1 MKKILLLT
9 TCLFSFAFLNAQV
22 PAFSSVKQMGGSG
35 NERGQFISLDNAGN
49 VYTTGSF
56 QGSFDFDPGTGTSIL
71 TSGGGDDIFITKFDP
86 SGNLVWAK
94 SMGDTLNEYGYS
106 IGVDASGN
114 VYTTGHFSGTVDFDG
129 GAGTTTVSSNGNE
142 DIFVT
147 KYDAS
152 GNFIWAKNMGGATSD
167 FGRAMAVDANG
178 NVFVTGYFDGTSDFD
193 PNSGTVNL
201 TSTGLYDIFVAKLD
215 ANGNFT
221 WAKNFGSTTFD
232 VGNSIVLDASGNVYT
247 TGYFGGTADFDPG
260 TGTANLTSTGANDI
274 FISKLDGAG
283 NFVWAKNMGG
293 TSNDIGFS
301 IAIDASGDIY
311 SSGTFGGS
319 ADLDPGA
326 ASFSLTSNG
335 SNDIYISKIS
345 AAGNFIW
352 AKGFGGTTADYVYG
366 ITTDPSGNVYTTGY
380 FQGTVDF
387 DPGVGTNSITTN
399 GNYDIFISKLNG
411 SGNYIWAIN
420 VGGTQ
425 RDYAYS
431 LTVDPSGNVYTTGW
445 FEATADFDPG
455 SATVNLNSV
464 GAFDIFI
471 LKIFQSPIGLKEN
484 TMRNTISVYPN
495 PTSEMLNIG
504 LEMINDA
511 KVKIELVTVLGQIVM
526 SEQADI
532 YNSSF
537 NIQHLSKG
545 LYFVNLISEGKII
558 ATQKIVKE

>member
-1 MKKILLLT
+1 MKKIILLT
-9 TCLFSFAFLNAQV
+9 ACLFSLIFLNAQV
-22 PAFSSVKQMGGSG
+22 PAFFSVKQMGGSG
-35 NERGQFISLDNAGN
+35 NERGQFITLDATGN

-56 QGSFDFDPGTGTSIL
+56 QGTIDFDPNAGVVNL
-71 TSGGGDDIFITKFDP
+71 TSNGGDDIFISKMDA
-86 SGNLVWAK
+86 SGNLLWAK

-106 IGVDASGN
+106 VAVDASGN
-114 VYTTGHFSGTVDFDG
+114 VYTTGHYSGTVDFNA
-129 GAGTTTVSSNGNE
+129 GAGTTTLSSNGNE

-167 FGRAMAVDANG
+167 FGRAMAVDAAG
-178 NVFVTGYFDGTSDFD
+178 NVYITGFFDGTSDFD
-193 PNSGTVNL
+193 PNAGTANL
-201 TSTGLYDIFVAKLD
+201 TSTGLYDIFISKLD
-215 ANGNFT
+215 ATGNFV
-221 WAKNFGSTTFD
+221 WAKNIGSTTFD

-260 TGTANLTSTGANDI
+260 AGTANLTSTGANDI
-274 FISKLDGAG
+274 FISKLDASG

-301 IAIDASGDIY
+301 IAVDPTGDIY
-311 SSGTFGGS
+311 STGTFGGS

-335 SNDIYISKIS
+335 SNDIYISKLS

-352 AKGFGGTTADYVYG
+352 AKGFGGSTADYVYG

-387 DPGVGTNSITTN
+387 DPGVGTNSITTT
-399 GNYDIFISKLNG
+399 GNYDIFISKLTG

-420 VGGTQ
+420 LGGTQ

-431 LTVDPSGNVYTTGW
+431 LAVDPSGNVYTTGW
-445 FEATADFDPG
+445 FEGTADFDPG
-455 SATVNLNSV
+455 SATVNLTSA

-484 TMRNTISVYPN
+484 SFENKISVYPN
-495 PTSEMLNIG
+495 PTSEMLNVG
-504 LEMINDA
+504 LEMLNGSKI
-511 KVKIELVTVLGQIVM
+511 KVEIVTVLGQVLI
-526 SEQADI
+526 SQSADI
-532 YNSSF
+532 YHLSF
-537 NIQHLSKG
+537 NIQHLQNG
-545 LYFVNLISEGKII
+545 LYFVNLISDGQII
-558 ATQKIVKE
+558 ATQKIVKK

>member
-9 TCLFSFAFLNAQV
+9 TSLFYFTFLNAQV
-22 PAFSSVKQMGGSG
+22 PAFHSVKQMGGSG
-35 NERGQFISLDNAGN
+35 SERGQFITLDASGN

-56 QGSFDFDPGTGTSIL
+56 QGIVDFDPGAGTVNLS
-71 TSGGGDDIFITKFDP
+71 SNGGDDIFISKMDA
-86 SGNLVWAK
+86 SGNLLWAK

-106 IGVDASGN
+106 IAVDASGN

-129 GAGTTTVSSNGNE
+129 GAGTTTLSSNGNE

-147 KYDAS
+147 KYDAA
-152 GNFIWAKNMGGATSD
+152 GTFVWAKNMGGATSD
-167 FGRAMAVDANG
+167 FGRALTVDATG
-178 NVFVTGYFDGTSDFD
+178 NVYVTGFFDGTSDFD
-193 PNSGTVNL
+193 PNAGTSNL
-201 TSTGLYDIFVAKLD
+201 TSTGLYDIFIAKLD
-215 ANGNFT
+215 ATGNFV
-221 WAKNFGSTTFD
+221 WAKNIGSTTFD
-232 VGNSIVLDASGNVYT
+232 VGNSIVIDASGNVYT

-260 TGTANLTSTGANDI
+260 AGTANLTSTGANDI
-274 FISKLDGAG
+274 FILKLDGAG

-301 IAIDASGDIY
+301 IAVDPSGDIY
-311 SSGTFGGS
+311 STGTFGGN

-335 SNDIYISKIS
+335 SNDVYISKLS

-352 AKGFGGTTADYVYG
+352 AKGFGSTTADYVYG

-387 DPGVGTNSITTN
+387 DPGVGTNSITST

-411 SGNYIWAIN
+411 GGNYTWAIN
-420 VGGTQ
+420 LGGTA

-431 LTVDPSGNVYTTGW
+431 LAVDPSGNVYTTGW
-445 FEATADFDPG
+445 FEGTADFDPG
-455 SATVNLNSV
+455 SATVNLTSA

-471 LKIFQSPIGLKEN
+471 LKIFQSPIGIKEN
-484 TMRNTISVYPN
+484 LFENNISVYPN
-495 PTSEMLNIG
+495 PTKDILNVE
-504 LEMINDA
+504 LEMINSSVI
-511 KVKIELVTVLGQIVM
+511 KFQIVTALGQVVM
-526 SEQADI
+526 SESTDI
-532 YNSSF
+532 NHLSF
-537 NIQHLSKG
+537 NIQHLPNG
-545 LYFVNLISEGKII
+545 LYFMNVISDGKII

>member
-9 TCLFSFAFLNAQV
+9 TCLFSFAILNAQV

-35 NERGQFISLDNAGN
+35 NERGQFITLDNTGN

-56 QGSFDFDPGTGTSIL
+56 QGTIDFDPNAGVVNL
-71 TSGGGDDIFITKFDP
+71 TSNGGDDIFISKIDA
-86 SGNLVWAK
+86 SGNLLWAK

-129 GAGTTTVSSNGNE
+129 TAGTTILSSNGNE

-152 GNFIWAKNMGGATSD
+152 GNFVWAKNIGGSTSD

-178 NVFVTGYFDGTSDFD
+178 NVFLTGYFDGTSDFD
-193 PNSGTVNL
+193 PNGGTINL

-215 ANGNFT
+215 VNGNYS
-221 WAKNFGSTTFD
+221 WAKNLGGSTFD
-232 VGNSIVLDASGNVYT
+232 VGNSIVLDASGNIYT
-247 TGYFGGTADFDPG
+247 TGYFGSTADFDPG
-260 TGTANLTSTGANDI
+260 TGTVNLTSTGANDI

-311 SSGTFGGS
+311 STGTFGGS

-335 SNDIYISKIS
+335 SNDIYVSKIS

-352 AKGFGGTTADYVYG
+352 AKSFGGSTADYVYG

-387 DPGVGTNSITTN
+387 DPGVGTNSITTT
-399 GNYDIFISKLNG
+399 GNYDIFISKING
-411 SGNYIWAIN
+411 SGNYTWAIN
-420 VGGTQ
+420 LGGTA

-431 LTVDPSGNVYTTGW
+431 LAVDPSGNIYTTGW
-445 FEATADFDPG
+445 FEGTADFDPG
-455 SATVNLNSV
+455 SATVNLNSA
-464 GAFDIFI
+464 GAFDIYI

-484 TMRNTISVYPN
+484 TIRNNISVYPN
-495 PTSEMLNIG
+495 PTSEILNVVSTSSTTDKI
-504 LEMINDA
+504 
-511 KVKIELVTVLGQIVM
+511 KIEIVTVLGQVVI
-526 SEQADI
+526 SESADI
-532 YNSSF
+532 DHLSF
-537 NIQHLSKG
+537 NIQHLPNG
-545 LYFVNLISEGKII
+545 LYFVNLISEGKIF
-558 ATQKIVKE
+558 AAQKIVKE

>member
-1 MKKILLLT
+1 MKKLLLLT
-9 TCLFSFAFLNAQV
+9 TCVFAFAFLHAQV
-22 PAFSSVKQMGGSG
+22 PAFHSVKQMGGSG
-35 NERGQFISLDNAGN
+35 NERGQFITLDNAGN

-56 QGSFDFDPGTGTSIL
+56 QGAFDFDPGAGTTVL
-71 TSGGGDDIFITKFDP
+71 TSSGGDDIFITKFDP

-152 GNFIWAKNMGGATSD
+152 GNFIWVKNMGGATSD

-193 PNSGTVNL
+193 PNSGTINL

-232 VGNSIVLDASGNVYT
+232 VGNAIALDASGNVYT

-260 TGTANLTSTGANDI
+260 TATANLTSTGANDI
-274 FISKLDGAG
+274 FISKLDGVG

-311 SSGTFGGS
+311 STGTFGGS

-352 AKGFGGTTADYVYG
+352 AKGFGGTTTDYVYG

-387 DPGVGTNSITTN
+387 DPGVGTNSVTTN
-399 GNYDIFISKLNG
+399 GNYDIFISKLNS
-411 SGNYIWAIN
+411 SGNYVWAIN

-431 LTVDPSGNVYTTGW
+431 LAVDPSGNVYTTGW
-445 FEATADFDPG
+445 FEGTADFDPG
-455 SATVNLNSV
+455 SATANLNSA
-464 GAFDIFI
+464 GAFDIFL

-484 TMRNTISVYPN
+484 TIRNNISVYPN
-495 PTSEMLNIG
+495 PTSGMLNVVSTSSTTDK
-504 LEMINDA
+504 L
-511 KVKIELVTVLGQIVM
+511 KIEIVTLTGQVVV
-526 SEQADI
+526 SETADI
-532 YNSSF
+532 DHLSF
-537 NIQHLSKG
+537 NIQHLQNG
-545 LYFVNLISEGKII
+545 LYFLNLISEGKII
-558 ATQKIVKE
+558 AAQKIVKE